1 MSPARNI
8 RRTFSLRLRGGHEDD
23 QHLLSPGADL
33 APSTPQR
40 WGVAGVVDV
49 SNAAHA
55 PPTGESTA
63 EAAARRRRWDG
74 EFIEKFK
81 ESKGEK
87 VPHTVGG
94 AREDESVRKRDGDH
108 DWIEWAE
115 RIDGEWSRQ

>member
-1 MSPARNI
+1 M
-8 RRTFSLRLRGGHEDD
+8 
-23 QHLLSPGADL
+23 
-33 APSTPQR
+33 
-40 WGVAGVVDV
+40 VDV

-55 PPTGESTA
+55 PLTGESTA
-63 EAAARRRRWDG
+63 EAAARRRRWDD
-74 EFIEKFK
+74 EFIDKFK
-81 ESKGEK
+81 KSKGEK